1 MNLRILSVLA
11 VLGATISGSN
21 LYSAETNAAASA
33 TNAVTA
39 DADTTTTNLS
49 HAAVVTD
56 LNDLISRIN
65 VKIME
70 KKRNETDYADNI
82 KEFDTLLAKHK
93 DASANDRA
101 EILMGKGKLYL
112 QILEDPEKAIAAF
125 TQIKTNFPSVQL
137 NGDTDE
143 FIAGLK
149 EMAEKKKIQ
158 DTLAIGAAFPDFTKK
173 DIAGND
179 LSISKY
185 KGKVVLVD
193 FWATWCPPCVA
204 EMPDIVA
211 AYNKYHDKG
220 LEMVGIS
227 LDVDKDAL
235 ERFIKQRKMPWP
247 QFYDGKRFENELAV
261 KYGID
266 AIPTTYLLDRDGK
279 IITRIESGEDIDG
292 EIAKALKK

>member
-1 MNLRILSVLA
+1 MKIRILSALPVL
-11 VLGATISGSN
+11 LATLLGSN
-21 LYSAETNAAASA
+21 LYSTETNSAASA
-33 TNAVTA
+33 ANAATAEAGATATNQA
-39 DADTTTTNLS
+39 

-70 KKRNETDYADNI
+70 KKRKESDYADNI
-82 KEFDTLLAKHK
+82 KEFDTLVAKHK
-93 DASANDRA
+93 DASADDRA
-101 EILMGKGKLYL
+101 EILMQKGKLYL
-112 QILEDPEKAIAAF
+112 QILEDPEKAIAVF
-125 TQIKTNFPSVQL
+125 TQIKTSFPSVQL

-143 FIAGLK
+143 FLAGLK
-149 EMAEKKKIQ
+149 EMVEKKKIQ
-158 DTLAIGAAFPDFTKK
+158 DALAPGSPFPDFSKK

-204 EMPDIVA
+204 EMPEIVA

-266 AIPTTYLLDRDGK
+266 AIPTTYLLDREGK
-279 IITRIESGEDIDG
+279 VIARFNPGDDLDA
-292 EIAKALKK
+292 EIAKALK

>member
-1 MNLRILSVLA
+1 MKIRILSALPVL
-11 VLGATISGSN
+11 LATLLGSN
-21 LYSAETNAAASA
+21 LYSTETNSAASA
-33 TNAVTA
+33 ANAATAEAGATATNQA
-39 DADTTTTNLS
+39 

-70 KKRNETDYADNI
+70 KKRKESDYADNI
-82 KEFDTLLAKHK
+82 KEFDTLVAKHK
-93 DASANDRA
+93 DASADDRA
-101 EILMGKGKLYL
+101 EILMQKGKLYL
-112 QILEDPEKAIAAF
+112 QILEDPEKAIAVF
-125 TQIKTNFPSVQL
+125 TQIKTSFPSVQL
-137 NGDTDE
+137 NGDTDG
-143 FIAGLK
+143 FLAGLK
-149 EMAEKKKIQ
+149 EMVEKKKIQ
-158 DTLAIGAAFPDFTKK
+158 DALAPGSPFPDFSKK

-204 EMPDIVA
+204 EMPEIVA

-227 LDVDKDAL
+227 LDVDQGAL

-266 AIPTTYLLDRDGK
+266 AIPTTYLLDREGK
-279 IITRIESGEDIDG
+279 VIARFNPGDDLDA
-292 EIAKALKK
+292 EIAKALK

>member
-1 MNLRILSVLA
+1 MKIRILSALPVL
-11 VLGATISGSN
+11 LATLLGSN
-21 LYSAETNAAASA
+21 LYSTETNSAASA
-33 TNAVTA
+33 ANAATAEAGATATNQA
-39 DADTTTTNLS
+39 

-70 KKRNETDYADNI
+70 KKRKESDYADNI
-82 KEFDTLLAKHK
+82 KEFDTLVAKHK
-93 DASANDRA
+93 DASADDRA
-101 EILMGKGKLYL
+101 EILMQKGKLYL
-112 QILEDPEKAIAAF
+112 QILEDPEKAIAVF
-125 TQIKTNFPSVQL
+125 TQIKTSFPSVQL

-143 FIAGLK
+143 FLAGLK
-149 EMAEKKKIQ
+149 EMVEKKKIQ
-158 DTLAIGAAFPDFTKK
+158 DALAPGSPFPDFSKK

-204 EMPDIVA
+204 EMPEIVA

-227 LDVDKDAL
+227 LDVDQGAL

-266 AIPTTYLLDRDGK
+266 AIPTTYLLDREGK
-279 IITRIESGEDIDG
+279 VIARFNPGDDLDA
-292 EIAKALKK
+292 EIAKALK

>member
-1 MNLRILSVLA
+1 MKIRILSALPVL
-11 VLGATISGSN
+11 LATLLGSN
-21 LYSAETNAAASA
+21 LYSAETNSAASA
-33 TNAVTA
+33 ANAATAEAGATATNQA
-39 DADTTTTNLS
+39 

-70 KKRNETDYADNI
+70 KKRKESDYADNI
-82 KEFDTLLAKHK
+82 KEFDTLVAKHK
-93 DASANDRA
+93 DASADDRA
-101 EILMGKGKLYL
+101 EILMQKGKLYL
-112 QILEDPEKAIAAF
+112 QILEDPEKAIAVF
-125 TQIKTNFPSVQL
+125 TQIKTSFPSVQL

-143 FIAGLK
+143 FLAGLK
-149 EMAEKKKIQ
+149 EMVEKKKIQ
-158 DTLAIGAAFPDFTKK
+158 DALAPGSPFPDFSKK

-204 EMPDIVA
+204 EMPEIVA

-227 LDVDKDAL
+227 LDVDQGAL

-266 AIPTTYLLDRDGK
+266 AIPTTYLLDREGK
-279 IITRIESGEDIDG
+279 VIARFNPGDDLDA
-292 EIAKALKK
+292 EIAKALK